1 MTAFGDL
8 TLLVAAAVLLVS
20 VAAVRWSTRIG
31 VPTLLVYLAFGVLLG
46 ESFLGIHFS
55 DAELARRLGT
65 LALAL
70 IIAEGGLTERWS
82 RMRPV
87 LGTSISLAT
96 VGVGISVGVVA
107 VFTHYLLGQDW
118 RTSLLVGAVIS
129 STDAA
134 AVFSVFRRLPIR
146 PRLKST
152 LETESGMND
161 PTAVL
166 LVILLSS
173 MQAESGQPW
182 WSLVLTLVYQLL
194 VGAAVGAVAGY
205 LGTML
210 LRRAAL
216 PSAGLYP
223 LAAVGL
229 TLFAYAG
236 GAVIQASGFMAVY
249 VAAVILGNAK
259 LPHRQAIIGFADGVA
274 WLAQIGLFVMLGLL
288 VSPPGLPGVLV
299 PALIIGGVLTF
310 IARPLSV
317 FLITAPFDWAWREK
331 MFLSWAGLRGAVP
344 IVFATIPLAE
354 GFPNAPWLFNVV
366 FVLVVIFTLVQ
377 ASTLPAAA
385 RMLEVTAPDETTEL
399 RVETAP
405 LERMRADLLQ
415 LDIPEGSNLAGVHI
429 DELRL
434 PVGASV
440 TLVLRNGAGFVPAR
454 DTRLQTNDSLLIV
467 ATDEVRDET
476 ERRLRAVSR
485 RGRLARWFGEEG
497 VERND

>member
-8 TLLVAAAVLLVS
+8 VLLIAAAVLLFS
-20 VAAVRWSTRIG
+20 VAAVRWSTRLG
-31 VPTLLVYLAFGVLLG
+31 VPTLLVYLAIGVLLG
-46 ESFLGIHFS
+46 ESFIGIEFS
-55 DAELARRLGT
+55 DAELTRQLGT
-65 LALAL
+65 LALVL

-87 LGTSISLAT
+87 LGTSITLAT
-96 VGVGISVGVVA
+96 VGVGVSVAVVA
-107 VFTHYLLGQDW
+107 IFTHYLLGQDW
-118 RTSLLVGAVIS
+118 RTAALMGAIIS

-146 PRLKST
+146 PRLKAV
-152 LETESGMND
+152 LESESGMND

-173 MQAESGQPW
+173 APAEMHGPW
-182 WSLVLTLVYQLL
+182 WWIVLVLLYELAAGLVIGLATGL
-194 VGAAVGAVAGY
+194 
-205 LGTML
+205 LGTWL
-210 LRRAAL
+210 LKRAAL

-223 LAAVGL
+223 LAAVGMVL
-229 TLFAYAG
+229 VAYAG
-236 GAVIQASGFMAVY
+236 GAVLHASGFMAVY
-249 VAAVILGNAK
+249 VAAVLLGNAR
-259 LPHRQAIIGFADGVA
+259 LPHRQAILGFADGVA

-288 VSPPGLPGVLV
+288 VSPTGLPEVV
-299 PALIIGGVLTF
+299 APALVIGCVLTF
-310 IARPLSV
+310 LARPLSV
-317 FLITAPFDWAWREK
+317 FVSATPFGWRWREQA
-331 MFLSWAGLRGAVP
+331 FLSWAGLRGAVP
-344 IVFATIPLAE
+344 IVFATIPLAQRV
-354 GFPNAPWLFNVV
+354 PNATWLFNVV

-385 RMLEVTAPDETTEL
+385 KLLGVAAPNEPTEL

-415 LDIPEGSNLAGVHI
+415 LDIPEGSQLAGVHL

-440 TLVLRNGAGFVPAR
+440 TLVLRDGAGFVPER
-454 DTRLQTNDSLLIV
+454 DTRLQTHDSLLIV

-485 RGRLARWFGEEG
+485 RGRLARWFGEQGAEL
-497 VERND
+497 ND